1 MQPIPPLYFPFCLH
15 SFLHPFTSSLS
26 IFHAHTAPY
35 TELFTLT
42 DTAYILLSLKIPV
55 VIHPHFLLPVCLYS
69 SIHPA
74 GFYSVPFVLISF
86 REDNSACFSFTSL
99 CSQHELLGAWGRSYG
114 AQEEN
119 CGENKISLE
128 HMFCCSLQSCSCLWG
143 VLWGGGV
150 LPSRM
155 SSHLQGREVEGSQ
168 PCYADVLWLEFC
180 CLGID
185 AETHCSA
192 GPSQPALAGCLWK
205 TLTGYNTISPLS
217 FLPALS

>member
-1 MQPIPPLYFPFCLH
+1 MDSLYLLILCLPWLLLSHLQPTPTLQATAALTLCMQPIPPLYFPFCLH

-99 CSQHELLGAWGRSYG
+99 CSQHELLGA
-114 AQEEN
+114 
-119 CGENKISLE
+119 
-128 HMFCCSLQSCSCLWG
+128 
-143 VLWGGGV
+143 
-150 LPSRM
+150 
-155 SSHLQGREVEGSQ
+155 
-168 PCYADVLWLEFC
+168 
-180 CLGID
+180 
-185 AETHCSA
+185 
-192 GPSQPALAGCLWK
+192 
-205 TLTGYNTISPLS
+205 
-217 FLPALS
+217 